1 MMSESLCL
9 CGFTGIYT
17 LRERLDLLHIKRGEQ
32 EKKCILMCETC
43 FSSFIKNE
51 CHKWAIQPF
60 PFFVLRHQIIPA
72 ELFSRNMSKQEA
84 TAKVVAV

>member
-1 MMSESLCL
+1 
-9 CGFTGIYT
+9 
-17 LRERLDLLHIKRGEQ
+17 
-32 EKKCILMCETC
+32 MCETC
-43 FSSFIKNE
+43 VSSFIKNE

-60 PFFVLRHQIIPA
+60 TFFFVLRHQIIPA